1 MKILHLAD
9 SKTMLKH
16 GNNFKT
22 GHYLNLP
29 DGKVI
34 SIGEIADHYEQAFVA
49 DGAIPLP
56 HMLDITAIG
65 PEVAASLGHLGIK
78 AEHKTFDVLM
88 AVGKVHPAFKPS
100 AY

>member
-16 GNNFKT
+16 GNNFQT

-34 SIGEIADHYEQAFVA
+34 SIGEIADVYEAAFVA

-56 HMLDITAIG
+56 HMLSPETIG
-65 PEVAASLGHLGIK
+65 PEVAASLAHLGIK
-78 AEHKTFDVLM
+78 AEHKTFDAMLQLR
-88 AVGKVHPAFKPS
+88 KIHPAFSPNS
-100 AY
+100 F